1 MNRTGRRAAFALL
14 ILGATLAAGAAS
26 AAAWDAGGGDKWAA
40 TLAAARQEGGLVAAV
55 CPPLINA
62 IERDF
67 RADTGLDISFIAGG
81 MVDINQRFDAEVGS
95 GHVTIDAHLG
105 GASDVKLAK
114 VGKLAPLA
122 DDLVLP
128 NVTDLRNWKDGHLE
142 WVDNSNRYVAVPAQY
157 VSTVPMVNRDI
168 VDPAALSQWTD
179 LLKPEFKG
187 KIAAFDPTVG
197 GSGQSVA
204 AYMAS
209 LHGIDFVTKVYKDQQ
224 VVLSRDSR
232 QLGEWAARGLYPI
245 VLGIDPLQVPILN
258 EAGIKSLVFVHPKDG
273 PGSVL
278 GGCSAITIP
287 KKSPHPSAARVFA
300 NWYLS
305 SRGQAALVEASHWPS
320 RRVDVPPNG
329 VPDYFIPDP
338 TQTYLNQYR
347 EDWYLK
353 ERPVVREALKEALG
367 K

>member
-1 MNRTGRRAAFALL
+1 MRTGH
-14 ILGATLAAGAAS
+14 
-26 AAAWDAGGGDKWAA
+26 
-40 TLAAARQEGGLVAAV
+40 E
-55 CPPLINA
+55 
-62 IERDF
+62 
-67 RADTGLDISFIAGG
+67 
-81 MVDINQRFDAEVGS
+81 
-95 GHVTIDAHLG
+95 TIDVHLG
-105 GASDVKLAK
+105 GASDVRLAK
-114 VGKLAPLA
+114 EGKLAPLG

-128 NVTDLRNWKDGHLE
+128 NVTTPGVWRGGHIE
-142 WVDNSNRYVAVPAQY
+142 WVDNDGRYIAVAAQY
-157 VSTVPMVNRDI
+157 VSTVPMVNKDI

-179 LLKPEFKG
+179 LLKPAFKG

-209 LHGIDFVTKVYKDQQ
+209 LYGVDFVTKVYKDQQ
-224 VVLSRDSR
+224 VVLTRNSR

-245 VLGIDPLQVPILN
+245 VLGIDPIQLPIFH
-258 EAGIKSLVFVHPKDG
+258 EAGVTSLVFVHPEDG
-273 PGSVL
+273 PGSLL
-278 GGCSAITIP
+278 GGCSAMSIP
-287 KKSPHPSAARVFA
+287 KNAPHPNAARVFA

-320 RRVDVPPNG
+320 RRLDVPLKG

-338 TQTYLNQYR
+338 KRTYLNQYQ

-353 ERPVVREALKEALG
+353 ERPVVREALKAALG

>member
-14 ILGATLAAGAAS
+14 IFGATLAAGAAR

-40 TLAAARQEGGLVAAV
+40 MLAAARQEGGLTVAM
-55 CPPLINA
+55 CPDLTGP

-81 MVDINQRFDAEVGS
+81 TVDINNRFKAEVRTGRE
-95 GHVTIDAHLG
+95 TIDAHFG
-105 GASDVKLAK
+105 GASDVRLAK
-114 VGKLAPLA
+114 EGKLAPLGDA
-122 DDLVLP
+122 LVLP
-128 NVTDLRNWKDGHLE
+128 NVTNLSNWRNGHLE
-142 WVDNSNRYVAVPAQY
+142 WVDNDGRYVVVAAQY
-157 VSTVPMVNRDI
+157 VSTVPMVNKDI
-168 VDPAALSQWTD
+168 VDPAALSKWTD

-197 GSGQSVA
+197 GPGQSVA

-209 LHGIDFVTKVYKDQQ
+209 LHGIDFVTKVYKGQQ
-224 VVLSRDSR
+224 VVLTRNSR

-245 VLGIDPLQVPILN
+245 VLGIDPLQLPIFN
-258 EAGIKSLVFVHPKDG
+258 EAGITSLVFVHPKDG
-273 PGSVL
+273 PGSLL
-278 GGCSAITIP
+278 GGCSAMSIP
-287 KKSPHPSAARVFA
+287 KDAPHPNSARVLA

-305 SRGQAALVEASHWPS
+305 SRGQAALVEASHLPT
-320 RRVDVPPNG
+320 RRVDVPLKG

-338 TQTYLNQYR
+338 KRTYLSQYR

-353 ERPVVREALKEALG
+353 ERPVVRKALKAALD

>member
-1 MNRTGRRAAFALL
+1 MNRNAHRAAFASLVL
-14 ILGATLAAGAAS
+14 TATLAAGAAD
-26 AAAWDAGGGDKWAA
+26 AASWDDGGGDKWAA
-40 TLAAARQEGGLVAAV
+40 MLAAARKEGGVVAAI
-55 CPPLINA
+55 CPELTGP

-67 RADTGLDISFIAGG
+67 HADTGLDISFIAGG
-81 MVDINQRFDAEVGS
+81 SVDIGNRFDAEVQS
-95 GHVTIDAHLG
+95 GRETIDVHFG
-105 GASDVKLAK
+105 GAGDIALAK
-114 VGKLAPLA
+114 AGKLAPIG

-128 NVTDLRNWKDGHLE
+128 GVTSADAWRGGHIH
-142 WVDNSNRYVAVPAQY
+142 WVDNDGRYIAIGAQY
-157 VSTVPMVNRDI
+157 VSTVPLVNKDI
-168 VDPAALSQWTD
+168 VDPVALSQWSD

-209 LHGIDFVTKVYKDQQ
+209 VHGIDFVTKVYKDQE
-224 VVLSRDSR
+224 VVLTRDSR

-245 VLGIDPLQVPILN
+245 VLGIDPLQLPIFE
-258 EAGIKSLVFVHPKDG
+258 EAGVTSLVFVHPKDG

-278 GGCSAITIP
+278 GGCSAMSVP
-287 KKSPHPSAARVFA
+287 AGAPHPNAARVFA

-305 SRGQAALVEASHWPS
+305 ARGQAALVEASHWPTL
-320 RRVDVPPNG
+320 RRDVPLDG

-338 TQTYLNQYR
+338 ALTYLDQYR

-353 ERPVVREALKEALG
+353 QRPVVREALKAALG